1 MKYILIVLLFFSA
14 ANIYSQDMR
23 INLSS
28 KNERLSISLDENNIN
43 RTFIVKKSNIAN
55 ELLTVTVANEV
66 INEDWKRTFTIH
78 NSNDSAIAAFK
89 YMGGNSYCIS
99 LKDLREE
106 LQAGNQYYLYTIAL
120 PTDPKKR
127 MLVKVARN
135 LVCKIIVKN

>member
-1 MKYILIVLLFFSA
+1 MKYVLVVLLLFSA

-23 INLSS
+23 INLSA
-28 KNERLSISLDENNIN
+28 KNERLSVSLDENNIN
-43 RTFIVKKSNIAN
+43 RTFFVKKTSPEN
-55 ELLTVTVANEV
+55 ELLMVTVSNEV

-78 NSNDSAIAAFK
+78 NSNDSAIAVLQ
-89 YMGGNSYCIS
+89 YMGGDNYCIS
-99 LKDLREE
+99 LKDLREK